1 MMKAA
6 DIRLPSIEATLDDM
20 RRYAI
25 VLLLLSTASL
35 FAQSDRKLELAGRIA
50 DDLLSMWSEADIPAK
65 YSFLVWPAYREFSR
79 ETNWPR
85 LEFIRDIST
94 VGDLFEIWPS
104 RDAMV
109 EAVRQN
115 LPAGVLKEYLDMTG
129 ARRTV
134 SPQSRGSFVR

>member
-1 MMKAA
+1 MKPA
-6 DIRLPSIEATLDDM
+6 DTRLLSMEATLDDM

-25 VLLLLSTASL
+25 FLLLLSAASL
-35 FAQSDRKLELAGRIA
+35 SAQSDRKLELAGRIV

-65 YSFLVWPAYREFSR
+65 YSFLIWPAYRELSK

-85 LEFIRDIST
+85 LEFIRDVST

-115 LPAGVLKEYLDMTG
+115 LPPGVFKEYLDMTRAQEKNRTRRDEG
-129 ARRTV
+129 A
-134 SPQSRGSFVR
+134 